1 MPFKRI
7 FILIFLF
14 MSHPLVV
21 SAASFDCKKSQSVM
35 EELICSDQKLLKL
48 FTELNL
54 SYQRALAKIN
64 NKIFFKDWQR
74 QWLTSFKVTS
84 CENISCLIDV
94 FSARLDI
101 LNSMAPAN
109 STTSS
114 LNGNY
119 IRYLHGKVDDS
130 ASIMVIGLEKN
141 RIFLTGQA
149 FWTGNVDLGQVH
161 IGEIDGIGTV
171 KGNRA
176 FFDNDPC
183 RVEMHFEASALVVE
197 KESGCGGSNVTF
209 EGRYSVYNYLDK
221 VPK

>member
-1 MPFKRI
+1 MA
-7 FILIFLF
+7 
-14 MSHPLVV
+14 HHLVAL
-21 SAASFDCKKSQSVM
+21 AASFDCKKSQSVM
-35 EELICSDQKLLKL
+35 EKLICSDQKLSQLDE
-48 FTELNL
+48 ELNL
-54 SYQRALAKIN
+54 SYQRVLAKSN
-64 NKIFFKDWQR
+64 DKVFLKDWQR

-84 CENISCLIDV
+84 CENSSCLMDV
-94 FSARLDI
+94 FSVRLDI
-101 LNSMAPAN
+101 LNSVAPAN

-130 ASIMVIGLEKN
+130 ASIMVVGLEKN

-176 FFDNDPC
+176 FFENDHC
-183 RVEMHFEASALVVE
+183 RVEIHFEASALVVE

-221 VPK
+221 VPKIKMLQ

>member
-1 MPFKRI
+1 MA
-7 FILIFLF
+7 
-14 MSHPLVV
+14 HHLVAL
-21 SAASFDCKKSQSVM
+21 AASFDCKKSQLVM
-35 EELICSDQKLLKL
+35 EKLICSDQKLSKL
-48 FTELNL
+48 YEELNV
-54 SYQRALAKIN
+54 SYQHVLTN
-64 NKIFFKDWQR
+64 FNDKIFLKDWQR

-84 CENISCLIDV
+84 CENSLCLMDV
-94 FSARLDI
+94 LSARLDI
-101 LNSMAPAN
+101 LNSIAPAD
-109 STTSS
+109 SPISS

-130 ASIMVIGLEKN
+130 ASIMAVGLKKN

-176 FFDNDPC
+176 FFDNGPC
-183 RVEMHFEASALVVE
+183 RVEIHFEASTLVVE

-209 EGRYSVYNYLDK
+209 KGRYSVYNYLDK
-221 VPK
+221 VPM